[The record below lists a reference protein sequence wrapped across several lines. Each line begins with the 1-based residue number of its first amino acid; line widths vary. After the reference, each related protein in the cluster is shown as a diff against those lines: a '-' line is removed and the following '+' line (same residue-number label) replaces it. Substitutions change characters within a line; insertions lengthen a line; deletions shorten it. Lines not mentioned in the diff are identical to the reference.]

1 MMTLKPGLADK
12 VCCLYLLILLKSCYR
27 VCYGVSASVLQTQPS
42 AALLSKFSCLKMSR
56 IVSPSRLSWS
66 TWRRWWVMSILTCTN
81 CVCVL
86 SGFVTE
92 AAGARVRSESFP
104 EASRRA
110 PDSLNITPH
119 VTSDLCQIKPQHSH
133 VSAFILIL
141 QSPSDLMTSG
151 GPTLEGTDDQRTKM
165 SQISSW
171 FPCTYDQEIHS
182 LV

>member
-1 MMTLKPGLADK
+1 MMTLKPGLADSLLSLSADSPEVLLQSLLQCFRQCITNPA
-12 VCCLYLLILLKSCYR
+12 VCRS
-27 VCYGVSASVLQTQPS
+27 P
-42 AALLSKFSCLKMSR
+42 LLSKFSCLKMSR
-56 IVSPSRLSWS
+56 IVSPSRLCWS
-66 TWRRWWVMSILTCTN
+66 TWRRWVMSILTCTN

-104 EASRRA
+104 EASRQA
-110 PDSLNITPH
+110 PDSLDITPH

-171 FPCTYDQEIHS
+171 LPCTYDQEIHS